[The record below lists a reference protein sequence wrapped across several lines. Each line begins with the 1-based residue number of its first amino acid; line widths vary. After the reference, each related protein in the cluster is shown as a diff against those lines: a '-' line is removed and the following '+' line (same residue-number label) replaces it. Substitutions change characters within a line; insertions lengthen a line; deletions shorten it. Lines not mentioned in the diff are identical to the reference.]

1 MGLLEQVADV
11 EPDRG
16 TYALRQ
22 DLAGRLGVEAV
33 RLSRLD
39 AGALTAAVRRLREA
53 EETALSLNSRAVTDE
68 LTGALRR
75 GAGRTVLERELARVL
90 RAPEP
95 RLVVAF
101 VDVDSLK
108 KVNDSRGHAAG
119 DELIYRVAR
128 ALKGRLRSYDLLIRW
143 GGDEFLCGLA
153 DVEIAI
159 AERALEAV
167 RQQLARG
174 AGQTFSYGLATARP
188 GDTVEDLVARA
199 DAALYEAR
207 RRL

>member
-1 MGLLEQVADV
+1 MGLLEQVADL

-22 DLAGRLGVEAV
+22 DLAGRLGVEAM
-33 RLSRLD
+33 RLSGLD
-39 AGALTAAVRRLREA
+39 ADALTAAVRRLREA
-53 EETALSLNSRAVTDE
+53 EETAQALKGGALTDE

-75 GAGRTVLERELARVL
+75 GAGRTALERELARVL
-90 RAPEP
+90 RGPEP

-128 ALKGRLRSYDLLIRW
+128 ALKSRLRSYDLLIRW

-153 DVEIAI
+153 DVDIAV

-167 RQQLARG
+167 REQLARD
-174 AGQTFSYGLATARP
+174 AGQTFSYGLAMARP

>member
-1 MGLLEQVADV
+1 MGLLEHVAEV

-33 RLSRLD
+33 RLSGLD
-39 AGALTAAVRRLREA
+39 AGALMAAVRRLREA
-53 EETALSLNSRAVTDE
+53 EETTLALRSRALTDE

-75 GAGRTVLERELARVL
+75 GAGRTALERELARVL
-90 RAPEP
+90 RGPEP

-153 DVEIAI
+153 DVDVAI

-167 RQQLARG
+167 RDQLARD
-174 AGQTFSYGLATARP
+174 AGQTFSYGLATVRP

-199 DAALYEAR
+199 DAALYKAR
-207 RRL
+207 RRP